1 MLTIPL
7 YSFLFIYFIFLA
19 IFVAFSIMNF
29 YHVVMTASFTFASF
43 IITFFIF
50 TLTVLTLY
58 FTYTLLVNVDW
69 QTTTTVINPGWF
81 GNSGP
86 ENF

>member
-7 YSFLFIYFIFLA
+7 YSFLFIYFAFLA
-19 IFVAFSIMNF
+19 IFVAFSMMNF
-29 YHVVMTASFTFASF
+29 YHVVMTASFTLSSF

-58 FTYTLLVNVDW
+58 FTWTLLTPVDW
-69 QTTTTVINPGWF
+69 QTQVKLFDSGWLTGSVIF
-81 GNSGP
+81 
-86 ENF
+86 

>member
-7 YSFLFIYFIFLA
+7 YSFLFIYILFLA

-29 YHVVMTASFTFASF
+29 YHVVMTASFTLASF
-43 IITFFIF
+43 VLTFFTF

-58 FTYTLLVNVDW
+58 FTWYLLGGVDW
-69 QTTTTVINPGWF
+69 QTPITLFDSSWLTNTPF
-81 GNSGP
+81 
-86 ENF
+86 F